1 MVDYNTPVG
10 QIRLLIA
17 DVDTGENQ
25 IFTDEQLEGYLSIT
39 SQSVKRAAADALDAI
54 ASSEALTSKV
64 IQTQDR
70 SSNGAAVADAL
81 RKHATALRAR
91 AQEEEDEENDE
102 PFFTA
107 FNLTGPGSQEGEE
120 MRL

>member
-10 QIRLLIA
+10 QIRLLVGDLDI
-17 DVDTGENQ
+17 GENQ
-25 IFTDEQLEGYLSIT
+25 IFDDDQLNGFLSIADGST
-39 SQSVKRAAADALDAI
+39 KRAAADAIDVI
-54 ASSEALTSKV
+54 ATSEALISKV

-70 SSNGAAVADAL
+70 SVDGSKTADAL
-81 RKHATALRAR
+81 RKHAAALRVR
-91 AQEEEDEENDE
+91 AKEEEDEEDDE

-107 FNLTGPGSQEGEE
+107 FNLTGPDRQEGEE

>member
-39 SQSVKRAAADALDAI
+39 RDSVKRAAADALDAI
-54 ASSEALTSKV
+54 ATSEALISKV

-81 RKHATALRAR
+81 RKHANALRAR
-91 AQEEEDEENDE
+91 ADEEEAAENDE

-107 FNLTGPGSQEGEE
+107 FNLTGPDRQEGEE